1 VTTGLGLS
9 IGATNLTAVAVGR
22 AAVRRSAVLT
32 LYPHRPPEVGVP
44 SENPNLAERGLILT
58 DFADRVGD
66 PVGLLAPDG
75 SSHRADV
82 LLADALRAMLRTV
95 DPGAGGEPVGI
106 AYPAHWRPP
115 AVEAL
120 RGTLLSMPEFRAP
133 RQVHLRPDAT
143 AALTAL
149 QQHPG
154 VPARGV
160 IAVCD
165 FGGTGTSITLA
176 DAANGFAP
184 LAPTERHLDFSGD
197 QVDQAL
203 LTHVVGG
210 LSSAGS
216 VDLTGTS
223 AIGSLTRLRAQCRAA
238 KERLSTASVTALA
251 ADLPGHGGD
260 IRITRTEL
268 DEAIRDPLAAFVEEL
283 QQTLQRIGIRPADL
297 AAVATVGGGA
307 RIPLVTTTLSEHL
320 RVPII
325 TGAHPELAAA
335 IGGGLLAVRGT
346 VVEDATSMAPAA
358 GAAAAAAVAAA
369 GAGAASAVAA
379 DATQSS
385 DSRALAWSDADDVP
399 DVAPS
404 EAYEPQAYQPQP
416 YEPDAG
422 ESARPRLAFAE
433 TEEPE
438 QERRRAWYRNPFV
451 VMAIALA
458 VVVAAI
464 GAAVLLTRSGDD
476 EPASP
481 SDTTTT
487 TSPQAPTPVPE
498 STVPAP
504 APAPAPAE
512 PGAGSAPPPQRTVT
526 RQPAPAPAPA
536 PEAPPPS
543 TEPPPPPPPP
553 STEPPPPP
561 PPSTEPPPPP
571 PSTQPPIIPTL
582 PYPTIPGLPFVP
594 APVLPAP

>member
-1 VTTGLGLS
+1 MTNGLGLS

-58 DFADRVGD
+58 DFVDRVGD

-120 RGTLLSMPEFRAP
+120 RGALLSMPEFRAP
-133 RQVHLRPDAT
+133 RQVHLSPDAT

-160 IAVCD
+160 VAVCD

-260 IRITRTEL
+260 IRVTRTEL
-268 DEAIRDPLAAFVEEL
+268 DEAIRDSLAAFVEEL
-283 QQTLQRIGIRPADL
+283 QQTLQRIGIRPGDL

-307 RIPLVTTTLSEHL
+307 RIPLVTTTLSENL

-369 GAGAASAVAA
+369 AGAGAASAAA
-379 DATQSS
+379 GEATQAS

-404 EAYEPQAYQPQP
+404 ETYEPQAYQPQP
-416 YEPDAG
+416 YEPDVG

-438 QERRRAWYRNPFV
+438 QERRRAWYRNPFA

-458 VVVAAI
+458 VVLAAI

-476 EPASP
+476 EPAPP

-487 TSPQAPTPVPE
+487 TAPPPPTPAPE
-498 STVPAP
+498 STAP
-504 APAPAPAE
+504 APPPAPAE

-526 RQPAPAPAPA
+526 RQPAPPPA

-553 STEPPPPP
+553 STEPPPPPP

>member
-1 VTTGLGLS
+1 
-9 IGATNLTAVAVGR
+9 
-22 AAVRRSAVLT
+22 
-32 LYPHRPPEVGVP
+32 
-44 SENPNLAERGLILT
+44 
-58 DFADRVGD
+58 
-66 PVGLLAPDG
+66 
-75 SSHRADV
+75 
-82 LLADALRAMLRTV
+82 M
-95 DPGAGGEPVGI
+95 
-106 AYPAHWRPP
+106 
-115 AVEAL
+115 
-120 RGTLLSMPEFRAP
+120 
-133 RQVHLRPDAT
+133 
-143 AALTAL
+143 
-149 QQHPG
+149 
-154 VPARGV
+154 

-210 LSSAGS
+210 LSSAGA

-223 AIGSLTRLRAQCRAA
+223 AIGSLTRLRSQCRAA

-260 IRITRTEL
+260 IRVTRTEPRRG
-268 DEAIRDPLAAFVEEL
+268 DPRPLAAFVEEL

-369 GAGAASAVAA
+369 GAGAASAFAA
-379 DATQSS
+379 DATQFS

-438 QERRRAWYRNPFV
+438 QERRRAWYRNPFA

-458 VVVAAI
+458 VVFAAI

-481 SDTTTT
+481 SDISTT

-512 PGAGSAPPPQRTVT
+512 PGAGSAPPPQRTIT
-526 RQPAPAPAPA
+526 RQPAPA

-543 TEPPPPPPPP
+543 TEPPPPPPSP

>member
-1 VTTGLGLS
+1 MTTGLGLS

-58 DFADRVGD
+58 DFVDRVGD

-120 RGTLLSMPEFRAP
+120 RGTLLNMPEFRAP

-176 DAANGFAP
+176 DATNGFAP
-184 LAPTERHLDFSGD
+184 LATTERHLDFSGD

-260 IRITRTEL
+260 IRVTRTEL

-283 QQTLQRIGIRPADL
+283 QQTLQRVGIRPADL

-369 GAGAASAVAA
+369 GAGAASAVPA

-438 QERRRAWYRNPFV
+438 QERRRAWYRHPFA

-458 VVVAAI
+458 VVLAAI
-464 GAAVLLTRSGDD
+464 GAAILLTRSGDD

-481 SDTTTT
+481 SDISTT

-498 STVPAP
+498 STVP

-536 PEAPPPS
+536 PVAPPPS
-543 TEPPPPPPPP
+543 TEPPPPPPPPP